1 MSVIPFIMSA
11 AIVEIDGEK
20 YYKVLGDVFV
30 NERGQEERKLF
41 YTKVPSTNILAQLN
55 EAINTE
61 DDVPPGTKFG
71 ETGGL
76 TAEEESLLADALC
89 E

>member
-1 MSVIPFIMSA
+1 MSA

-20 YYKVLGDVFV
+20 YYKVLGDVFI
-30 NERGQEERKLF
+30 NEYGQEERKLF
-41 YTKVPSTNILAQLN
+41 YTKVPTMNILYQLN

-61 DDVPPGTKFG
+61 AVVPPSTQYG
-71 ETGGL
+71 ETGEL
-76 TAEEESLLADALC
+76 NAEEESLLADALC